1 MHGPANLEGGS
12 EVLDRDL
19 LEAGNLFA
27 GEGIATTLFRARG
40 DAAGKIVDL
49 ARLLKAGMIAMA
61 THGRRGV
68 PRLITGSVAEDV
80 ARRAEAPVLIH
91 RIGAENEAL
100 ERKVS

>member
-1 MHGPANLEGGS
+1 
-12 EVLDRDL
+12 
-19 LEAGNLFA
+19 
-27 GEGIATTLFRARG
+27 
-40 DAAGKIVDL
+40 
-49 ARLLKAGMIAMA
+49 MA

-91 RIGAENEAL
+91 RIGAENAAL